1 MPHARNT
8 DPQTSHEAAASVK
21 DLTET
26 KKHIL
31 IALNRPRT
39 DIGLGEAYRN
49 LKFAP
54 RVSES
59 GLRSRR
65 SELVAEGLVKDS
77 GRREKLPSGR
87 HAIIWERVND

>member
-1 MPHARNT
+1 MPRARNT

-26 KKHIL
+26 KKYIL
-31 IALNRPRT
+31 KALNRPRT

-65 SELVAEGLVKDS
+65 SELVTDGLVRDS
-77 GRREKLPSGR
+77 GERVKLESGR
-87 HAIIWERVND
+87 KAIVWERVND